1 MYIFGANFN
10 MKLII
15 LFIFSCISIYSQEL
29 VQIGMG
35 PSYQYDIYYS
45 FDNGI
50 TAYPE
55 RTNWELSFSTDL
67 YDGNIRINSGAPVY
81 LYEVAQSSK
90 YWSQITSFPSDALQL
105 RNSNENWNIGA
116 FLSNATVDL
125 NYGWGVFNPQNE
137 SIEGEKIY
145 IIDYPEGQKKIRIN
159 NFYMGVFNFTIADLD
174 GSNEETIIIDASLY
188 QNKKFIYFSLNNN
201 QIIDREPEK
210 DNWDLLFSRYEEE
223 YVTLN
228 GDTMPYI
235 VTGVLSNQNL
245 TYQFEGPINQIPEI
259 NLSNFNYDINTIGY
273 DWKEYSGSFIMV
285 PNRSYFIFNQE
296 ESNLYKMVFESFSGQ
311 ASGNLSFFLEELD
324 YSPVYVSEDYDI
336 KLNVFPNPNNGN
348 FNIDLNGRDFFTS
361 LFDINGREITSKEC
375 SDFCNFDLNNIPK
388 GIYLLKLNSEDI
400 NVIKQII
407 IDK

>member
-1 MYIFGANFN
+1 

-15 LFIFSCISIYSQEL
+15 LFIFSCFSIYSQEL

-35 PSYQYDIYYS
+35 ASYQYDIYYS

-55 RTNWELSFSTDL
+55 RKNWELSFSTDL
-67 YDGNIRINSGAPVY
+67 YSGNIRINSGAPDY
-81 LYEVAQSSK
+81 LYEVAQSTK
-90 YWSQITSFPSDALQL
+90 YWSQITSFPSDAQQL
-105 RNSNENWNIGA
+105 RNSNEDWNIGA
-116 FLSNATVDL
+116 FLSNSTFDL
-125 NYGWGVFNPQNE
+125 NYGWGNFNSDNG
-137 SIEGEKIY
+137 SIEGDKIY

-159 NFYMGVFNFTIADLD
+159 NFYMGIFNFTIADLD
-174 GSNEETIIIDASLY
+174 GSNEETIIIDTSVY
-188 QNKKFIYFSLNNN
+188 ENKKFIYFSLSDN

-235 VTGVLSNQNL
+235 VTGVLSNNNL
-245 TYQFEGPINQIPEI
+245 IYQFEGPLSQYPEI
-259 NLSNFNYDINTIGY
+259 NLLNFNYDINTIGY
-273 DWKEYSGSFIMV
+273 DWKEYNGSFIIV
-285 PNRSYFIFNQE
+285 PNRSYFMFSQDE
-296 ESNLYKMVFESFSGQ
+296 LTLYKIVFESFSGQ

-324 YSPVYVSEDYDI
+324 YSPVYVSEDENI
-336 KLNVFPNPNNGN
+336 KLNIFPNPNNGN
-348 FNIDLNGRDFFTS
+348 FNIDLNGRDFFAS

-375 SDFCNFDLNNIPK
+375 SDFCKFDLNNIPK
-388 GIYLLKLNSEDI
+388 GIYLLKLNSADM
-400 NVIKQII
+400 NVVKKVI

>member
-1 MYIFGANFN
+1 

-55 RTNWELSFSTDL
+55 RTNWELAFSTDL

-81 LYEVAQSSK
+81 LYEVVQNVK
-90 YWSQITSFPSDALQL
+90 YWSEITSVPSDAEQL
-105 RNSNENWNIGA
+105 RNSNEDWSSGA
-116 FLSNATVDL
+116 FLSNSIFDL
-125 NYGWGVFNPQNE
+125 NYGWGNFNSENGF
-137 SIEGEKIY
+137 IEGDKIY

-174 GSNEETIIIDASLY
+174 GGNEETMIVDASLY
-188 QNKKFIYFSLNNN
+188 QNKNFIYFSFDNN

-210 DNWDLLFSRYEEE
+210 YNWDLLFSRYEEE
-223 YVTLN
+223 YVALN

-245 TYQFEGPINQIPEI
+245 VYQFEGPINQNPEI
-259 NLSNFNYDINTIGY
+259 NLLNFNYDINAIGY
-273 DWKEYSGSFIMV
+273 DWKEYNGSFIMV
-285 PNRSYFIFNQE
+285 PNRSYFIFNQDE
-296 ESNLYKMVFESFSGQ
+296 TILYKIVFESFSGQ
-311 ASGNLSFFLEELD
+311 SSGNLSFILEELE
-324 YSPVYVSEDYDI
+324 YLPVYFGEEVQM
-336 KLNVFPNPNNGN
+336 KLNIFPNPNNGN
-348 FNIDLNGRDFFTS
+348 FTIELNEIDFSVDVFDLNGNK
-361 LFDINGREITSKEC
+361 IISKEC
-375 SDFCNFDLNNIPK
+375 SDFCNFNLNNISK
-388 GIYLLKLNSEDI
+388 GIYLLKLSSENI
-400 NVIKQII
+400 NVIKKII

>member
-1 MYIFGANFN
+1 

-55 RTNWELSFSTDL
+55 RTNWELAFSTDL

-81 LYEVAQSSK
+81 LYEVVQNVK
-90 YWSQITSFPSDALQL
+90 YWSEITSVPSDAEQL
-105 RNSNENWNIGA
+105 RNSNEDWSSGA
-116 FLSNATVDL
+116 FLSNSIFDL
-125 NYGWGVFNPQNE
+125 NYGWGNFNSENGF
-137 SIEGEKIY
+137 IEGDKIY

-174 GSNEETIIIDASLY
+174 GGNEETMIVDASLY
-188 QNKKFIYFSLNNN
+188 QNKNFIYFSFDNN

-210 DNWDLLFSRYEEE
+210 YNWDLLFSRYEEE
-223 YVTLN
+223 YVALN

-245 TYQFEGPINQIPEI
+245 VYQFEGPINQNPEI
-259 NLSNFNYDINTIGY
+259 NLLNFNYNINAIGY
-273 DWKEYSGSFIMV
+273 DWKEYNGSFIMV
-285 PNRSYFIFNQE
+285 PNRSYFIFNQDE
-296 ESNLYKMVFESFSGQ
+296 TILYKIVFESFSGQ
-311 ASGNLSFFLEELD
+311 SSGNLSFILEELE
-324 YSPVYVSEDYDI
+324 YLPVYFGEEVQM
-336 KLNVFPNPNNGN
+336 KLNIFPNPNNGN
-348 FNIDLNGRDFFTS
+348 FTIELNEIDFSVDVFDLNGNK
-361 LFDINGREITSKEC
+361 IISKEC
-375 SDFCNFDLNNIPK
+375 SDFCNFNLNNISK
-388 GIYLLKLNSEDI
+388 GIYLLKLSSENI
-400 NVIKQII
+400 NVIKKII